1 MQFTD
6 PFDADTSKFK
16 KLIDR
21 DEYPDAVEYEEIND
35 NTSDDQSSSK
45 SKLLDDS
52 TVKGLPPQVFKLAK
66 AKEAEAAK
74 VRGQKEAV
82 KNMFNQLFSDL
93 NQKYGLNVHFDVD
106 SLSNSV
112 NYIIEPRN
120 KKAMEYYLSEAYGRY
135 RVILY
140 QQYLQAIALLSNQIL
155 DPAYILSDSMT
166 YDQKLDTLERLYQFM
181 VSMNDIYKEVNIPDT
196 EMKLEKISTDS
207 QKTYDLND
215 PKIREYMDNIFN
227 KVISKDSNNELKS
240 STNS

>member
-16 KLIDR
+16 KLIDK
-21 DEYPDAVEYEEIND
+21 DEYPDTAEYEEI
-35 NTSDDQSSSK
+35 K
-45 SKLLDDS
+45 DDS
-52 TVKGLPPQVFKLAK
+52 SENQPSGSEILDKATVKGLPPQVFKLAK

-74 VRGQKEAV
+74 VKGQKEAV
-82 KNMFNQLFSDL
+82 KTMFNQLFADL

-112 NYIIEPRN
+112 NYIIEPKN

-196 EMKLEKISTDS
+196 DMKLEKISTDN

-215 PKIREYMDNIFN
+215 PKVRDYMDSIFN
-227 KVISKDSNNELKS
+227 KVMNKDEHKQ